1 MQTGVSYD
9 CVGDHSFELEND
21 IKTFIAKDYLGKKG
35 IITTR
40 IKTIPKGKS
49 QPRKLCKAN
58 TDCSDAD
65 HKQNQRVEFLVY
77 KN

>member
-1 MQTGVSYD
+1 MNLT
-9 CVGDHSFELEND
+9 
-21 IKTFIAKDYLGKKG
+21 IKQAKTIKDYLGKKG
-35 IITTR
+35 IIITR

-58 TDCSDAD
+58 TDCSDAA
-65 HKQNQRVEFLVY
+65 HKKNQRVEFLVY